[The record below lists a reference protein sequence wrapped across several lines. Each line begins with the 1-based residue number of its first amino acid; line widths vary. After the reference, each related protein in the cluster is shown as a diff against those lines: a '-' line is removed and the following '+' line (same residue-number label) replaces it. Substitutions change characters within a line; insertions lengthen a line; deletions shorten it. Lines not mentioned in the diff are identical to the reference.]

1 MRIAA
6 YDIGGANTKKLL
18 LDTKTGKIKSQIL
31 YFPMWKKKTE
41 LKSFLKSIKEKADY
55 TAITMTAELC
65 DCFSSKAGGVKYIA
79 SACEEVFENPYYLS
93 VDRKLLRFKEIG
105 NFLKIAAANFAA
117 SIYFLEKKFGE
128 GILADVGSTTADVIP
143 FKKGETLYGR
153 TDLERLQKNQL
164 VYTGMLRTPVS
175 AIVSRV
181 PFRNQLVRI
190 SSEYFTITADIY
202 NILGMLKNY
211 SCDAPDGG
219 GKRRRDSMRRVAR
232 LLCADLGEVEEKEVT
247 EICEY
252 VHKKQ
257 VELIAEALR
266 GAAEDS
272 GIKRAYVCGIG
283 KELAKEACKLAG
295 INATDLSRITKAYD
309 NLPCL
314 GLAEMVK
321 SEIFA
326 LGKDFCVEVW
336 KG

>member
-1 MRIAA
+1 MKILTL
-6 YDIGGANTKKLL
+6 DIGGANTKKLL
-18 LDTKTGKIKSQIL
+18 LNTKTRKIKSEIL
-31 YFPMWKKKTE
+31 YFPMWKKKAK
-41 LKSFLKSIKEKADY
+41 LKPFLQSIKEKADC

-65 DCFSSKAGGVKYIA
+65 DCFSNKAEGVKYIA
-79 SACEEVFENPYYLS
+79 SACEEAFENPYYLS
-93 VDRKLLRFKEIG
+93 VDKKLLRFKEIG
-105 NFLKIAAANFAA
+105 NPLKIAAANFAA

-143 FKKGETLYGR
+143 FRKGEILYGR
-153 TDLERLQKNQL
+153 TDLERLRKNQL

-175 AIVSRV
+175 AIVSKV
-181 PFRNQLVRI
+181 PFKNQLVRV
-190 SSEYFTITADIY
+190 SSEYFAITADVY
-202 NILGMLKNY
+202 SILGMLENY

-219 GKRRRDSMRRVAR
+219 GKERRDSMRRVAR
-232 LLCADLGEVEEKEVT
+232 LLCADLDEVEKKKVT
-247 EICEY
+247 KICEY

-257 VELIAEALR
+257 VEQIAEALR

-272 GIKRAYVCGIG
+272 GIKRAYTCGTG

-295 INATDLSRITKAYD
+295 VNATDLSRITKAYD

-314 GLAEMVK
+314 GLAEMAK